1 MSAPTHSAAWG
12 PLLRPAALLVG
23 LLFALGV
30 LGVLLIEAHK
40 RRAVADALA
49 QQETLAVGGVRTAAQ
64 LVERTLDLTRTV
76 HAVAS
81 LARNH
86 HLNGQAQNAPPMEA
100 ILVELAREERANI
113 LQIAMIDSNGQ
124 LVFSTVPGWQPMD
137 LSDRE
142 HFRVHRDGLREPFIS
157 TPLVGRASNRWSVQV
172 TRAILD
178 DSSGEFAGVVV
189 VSVDPLE
196 ISTALRQGHLGVE
209 AVTTLARPDGLIL
222 ARSHDPERIL
232 GQRISE
238 SAQAAFGSRL
248 EGAAAMR
255 SPFSGEELTVAW
267 RALANWPLV
276 VAHGL
281 PREPL
286 HAAAERMAD
295 DLRMR
300 LAMALGVLGALG
312 ASALLWRSRRQAAA
326 AAAAAKALHRE
337 MAELVAALP
346 GAAYRG
352 LAQADGRLTLT
363 QATEGLARLT
373 GRPMEEA
380 PAAMDWDHL
389 LDPEGRETRAALV
402 AAAIAGQESVG
413 EYRVRHAD
421 GRWIWVRDHA
431 RTRGPKRA
439 GEVEMVGVLSDITQ
453 EREMAAQAVSSA
465 KLATLGEMATGL
477 AHELNQPASAIALA
491 ADLAVIEMQSG
502 EPARLVRAE
511 QRLETIVQQIM
522 RMREIVQ
529 HFQIFSRGDPHSEEL
544 SAICL
549 EDALAGALGLMHG
562 TLNASGVRMSVD
574 LPARLPRVMGQL
586 IPLEQVLVNLLLN
599 ARDAMEATPPTK
611 REVRITAQVNAAA
624 DEVCLRVADT
634 GPGFTPEQ
642 LVRALEPF
650 YTTKP
655 PGKGTGLGLAIVY
668 GTLRA
673 FGGRITPANRPD
685 GGAELTL
692 HLRAA
697 AQEHHPAQG
706 RRELLTDEKMA

>member
-1 MSAPTHSAAWG
+1 MSARTLGAIWA

-23 LLFALGV
+23 LLFALGA
-30 LGVLLIEAHK
+30 LGVFLIEAH
-40 RRAVADALA
+40 RQRTLAEALL
-49 QQETLAVGGVRTAAQ
+49 QQERLAIGGVRTAAQ

-81 LARNH
+81 LARNY

-100 ILVELAREERANI
+100 ILVELAREERASI
-113 LQIAMIDSNGQ
+113 LQIAMIDSGGQ

-172 TRAILD
+172 TRAILGD
-178 DSSGEFAGVVV
+178 RDGEFAGVVV

-196 ISTALRQGHLGVE
+196 ISAALQQGHFGVE
-209 AVTTLARPDGLIL
+209 AVTTLTRHDGLIL
-222 ARSHDPERIL
+222 ARSHEPERTL
-232 GQRISE
+232 GQRISD
-238 SAQAAFGSRL
+238 SARTIFASRT
-248 EGAAAMR
+248 EGAAGMR
-255 SPFSGEELTVAW
+255 SPFTADDMTVAW

-276 VAHGL
+276 VANGL
-281 PREPL
+281 PRGPL
-286 HAAAERMAD
+286 HADANQTAAE
-295 DLRMR
+295 LRMR
-300 LAMALGVLGALG
+300 LAMALGVLGALA

-326 AAAAAKALHRE
+326 AAASAEALHRE
-337 MAELVAALP
+337 MADLVAALP

-352 LAQADGRLTLT
+352 LARAEGRLTLT

-373 GRPMEEA
+373 GRPMQDA

-389 LDPEGRETRAALV
+389 LDQEGRKARATLV
-402 AAAIAGQESVG
+402 ATAIAGQESVG
-413 EYRVRHAD
+413 EYRLRHAD
-421 GRWIWVRDHA
+421 GHWIWVRDHA
-431 RTRGPKRA
+431 RTRRPVRT
-439 GEVEMVGVLSDITQ
+439 GEVEVVGVLSDITR
-453 EREMAAQAVSSA
+453 EREMAAQAANSA

-491 ADLAVIEMQSG
+491 ADLAVIEMRSG
-502 EPARLVRAE
+502 DPTRVARAQ

-522 RMREIVQ
+522 RMQQIVE
-529 HFQIFSRGDPHSEEL
+529 HFQIFSRGDTHNDEL
-544 SAICL
+544 AAISL

-562 TLNASGVRMSVD
+562 TLNASGVRVSVN
-574 LPARLPRVMGQL
+574 LPADLPRVIGQL
-586 IPLEQVLVNLLLN
+586 VPLEQVLVNLLLN
-599 ARDAMEATPPTK
+599 ARDAMEATPPAQ
-611 REVRITAQVNAAA
+611 REVHIAAQSDMAAG
-624 DEVCLRVADT
+624 EVRLRVADT

-642 LVRALEPF
+642 LARALEPF

-655 PGKGTGLGLAIVY
+655 PGKGTGLGLSIVY

-673 FGGRITPANRPD
+673 FGGGITTGNCPG

-697 AQEHHPAQG
+697 TQDHRPARG
-706 RRELLTDEKMA
+706 PREPLRNTATT